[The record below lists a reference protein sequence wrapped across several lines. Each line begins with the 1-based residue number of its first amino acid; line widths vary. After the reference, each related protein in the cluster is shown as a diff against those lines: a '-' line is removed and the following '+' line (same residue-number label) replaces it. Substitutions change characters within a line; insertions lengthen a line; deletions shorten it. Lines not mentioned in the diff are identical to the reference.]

1 MIPQN
6 YLPVPER
13 KTRRERRLE
22 YLKDYRRVK
31 KAMKKMRTVT
41 FDNNSVTEA
50 GNFQF
55 MELFKELIGLDEIIA
70 NRFTL
75 EQKGNS
81 LYFARQLID
90 YLLDC
95 SVLGHTRFLHM
106 DALKF
111 DPGYLAIKGVTRFP
125 DESTFRTFL
134 KKLDW
139 SHLIQLISINK
150 ELLHRKARMEPKRLV
165 WIDIDD
171 TVITLFG
178 EQEGAVNG
186 YNPRYHGRPSFKVR
200 VAFIAGTGEL
210 LHMELNP
217 GNTNGMKDF
226 LSFIKEIEAMLPPEY
241 IIEGI
246 RADCGFADPAVM
258 SYAEEKGWEYIF
270 KLPKKAT
277 VKKAIAYLQQHPT
290 FWETLAEKE
299 EDICFATEDDHW
311 AAADIPILLNN
322 WEKARRCVI
331 YRESHE
337 TEQTSKDQLT
347 MMLTTYSF
355 QAIITNT
362 ELKPL
367 PLFHSYNQR
376 ANIENRIDEIKEG
389 YALEQNS
396 MHSLMTNML
405 FSWIKVI
412 AYNVMVWFKQALL
425 PDSLQRCEV
434 KTVRRVVLK
443 VPGNVVGSGRY
454 QHIRLAPSPVLE
466 PIVTVMQQRA
476 REFAEQVILKIPDAA

>member
-1 MIPQN
+1 M
-6 YLPVPER
+6 PEQ
-13 KTRRERRLE
+13 KSRRERRLE
-22 YLKDYRRVK
+22 YLRERRRVK
-31 KAMKKMRTVT
+31 KTMKKLRAVT

-70 NRFTL
+70 NIFTL
-75 EQKGNS
+75 KQKGNS
-81 LYFARQLID
+81 LYFAWQLID
-90 YLLDC
+90 YLIDC
-95 SVLGHTRFLHM
+95 SILGHTRFLHM
-106 DALKF
+106 DTLKF
-111 DPGYLAIKGVTRFP
+111 DPGYLAVKECTRFP
-125 DESTFRTFL
+125 DESTFRLFL

-139 SHLIQLISINK
+139 SHLNQLIAINK
-150 ELLHRKARMEPKRLV
+150 EILHRKARMEPKRLV

-186 YNPRYHGRPSFKVR
+186 YNPRYHGRPSYKVR

-210 LHMELNP
+210 LHIELNP
-217 GNTNGMKDF
+217 GNTNGMKNF
-226 LSFIKEIEAMLPPEY
+226 LSFIKEVEAMLPPEY

-258 SYAEEKGWEYIF
+258 SYAEEQGWEYIF

-277 VKKAIAYLQQHPT
+277 VKKAIAYLQQHPD

-331 YRESHE
+331 YREAHE

-376 ANIENRIDEIKEG
+376 ANVENRIDEIKEG

-396 MHSLMTNML
+396 MHSLMTNQL

-412 AYNVMVWFKQALL
+412 AYNVVVWFKQALL

-434 KTVRRVVLK
+434 KTIRRVVLK

-454 QHIRLAPSPVLE
+454 QHIRLAPSPMLE
-466 PIVTVMQQRA
+466 AIVIVMQQRA
-476 REFAEQVILKIPDAA
+476 REFAERIIPKIPEAA